1 MRNVLAISENCHTV
15 PFFLKQIQQS
25 KKEFSDT
32 LLDPVHYS
40 QTSSLRL
47 TGFQAQIRRPPWT
60 GGGAADNVYEGART
74 YIFGE
79 CGDFVGWAVM
89 LQAHVT
95 TAITCGNV
103 VAGPTFRKSVA
114 RSNEGWVAEGLVPLR
129 SRVFGVRFGAAT
141 GGCDVRREVHVT
153 ALCGKQVYCWRQVT
167 LVRTDAE
174 TRWADASRPA
184 TVRCGARASWNVQ
197 HAAATHMLQALRRR
211 GAVIARIQYMAV
223 PLAAVRDLRAPNVP
237 EEPGYCL
244 RSTDQ
249 AAPQFR
255 GGDLRRD
262 SGAKAHSFREMGWK
276 HHASNPMVVR
286 CVVSPCHEPPDLC
299 QGVYIT
305 LNTLPYC
312 YY

>member
-1 MRNVLAISENCHTV
+1 MS
-15 PFFLKQIQQS
+15 
-25 KKEFSDT
+25 
-32 LLDPVHYS
+32 
-40 QTSSLRL
+40 
-47 TGFQAQIRRPPWT
+47 
-60 GGGAADNVYEGART
+60 AR
-74 YIFGE
+74 I
-79 CGDFVGWAVM
+79 A
-89 LQAHVT
+89 
-95 TAITCGNV
+95 CGNV
-103 VAGPTFRKSVA
+103 VTGPRFRKCVA
-114 RSNEGWVAEGLVPLR
+114 RSNEGWVTEMLVPLR
-129 SRVFGVRFGAAT
+129 SRVVGVRRACDLALRQVVR
-141 GGCDVRREVHVT
+141 CDVRRDVRVT

-167 LVRTDAE
+167 LVCTDAE

-184 TVRCGARASWNVQ
+184 TVRCGVRASWHVQ

-211 GAVIARIQYMAV
+211 GAVIARIRYMVV

-262 SGAKAHSFREMGWK
+262 SGGKAHNFREMGWTR
-276 HHASNPMVVR
+276 HASNPKVVR
-286 CVVSPCHEPPDLC
+286 CVVSPCHGPLNQR

-305 LNTLPYC
+305 LSTLPYC